1 MLFVD
6 KVVWAIEISFQADVK
21 GRESLWTTSS
31 LIKLSLLQESTSA
44 DSCWPLIYTCVA
56 ALDKL
61 PGTAAVIAHSDGLN
75 MVATVAEPL
84 DQQTF
89 A

>member
-1 MLFVD
+1 M
-6 KVVWAIEISFQADVK
+6 
-21 GRESLWTTSS
+21 
-31 LIKLSLLQESTSA
+31 
-44 DSCWPLIYTCVA
+44 A

-75 MVATVAEPL
+75 MVATL
-84 DQQTF
+84 QTF

>member
-1 MLFVD
+1 MKCFLTDKTFTATRVD
-6 KVVWAIEISFQADVK
+6 KCRQLLAIDI
-21 GRESLWTTSS
+21 
-31 LIKLSLLQESTSA
+31 
-44 DSCWPLIYTCVA
+44 CVA

-84 DQQTF
+84 DRQTF